1 MTILSISELYFQY
14 HEKNIFENLCLKINE
29 GEKIGLL
36 GANGSGKT
44 TLFSLI
50 SGLLS
55 SNGGDILLFEQ
66 KIEKG
71 VFYPDIGFIFQN
83 PDDQLFCLKVR
94 DDIVFGAENLGLS
107 SQEIEKRLQDVLT
120 ATGVEHLLNRFSHE
134 LSGGEKC
141 MVAIASVL
149 IMEPKL
155 ILYDEPSAN
164 LDLRA
169 RRRLINFLQSSPQ
182 TKVISSHDLELIREV
197 CDRILVL
204 NQGKI
209 VADGDPITIM
219 GDRTLMEENCLEV
232 PPSLK
237 KIES

>member
-1 MTILSISELYFQY
+1 MAILSIADLYFQY
-14 HEKNIFENLCLKINE
+14 NNKNLFKNLYFDVYE
-29 GEKIGLL
+29 GNKIGLL
-36 GANGSGKT
+36 GSNGSGKT
-44 TLFSLI
+44 TLFLLI
-50 SGLLS
+50 CGLLAI
-55 SNGGDILLFEQ
+55 NKGDIFLFN
-66 KIEKG
+66 KRIEKG
-71 VFYPDIGFIFQN
+71 MFYPEIGLIFQN
-83 PDDQLFCLKVR
+83 PDDQLFCLQVR
-94 DDIVFGAENLGLS
+94 DDIIFGAENLSLS
-107 SQEIEKRLQDVLT
+107 LEEIEERLKDVLS

-169 RRRLINFLQSSPQ
+169 RRRLINFLKSSEQ
-182 TKVISSHDLELIREV
+182 TMIIASHDLELIREV
-197 CDRILVL
+197 CDRTIVL

-219 GDRTLMEENCLEV
+219 GDRALMEENCLEV
-232 PPSLK
+232 PVSLRANL
-237 KIES
+237 

>member
-1 MTILSISELYFQY
+1 MVLSISDLHFQY
-14 HEKNIFENLCLKINE
+14 NDKVVFEDLSLEIYE

-44 TLFSLI
+44 TLFLSI
-50 SGLLS
+50 CGLLTLDKG
-55 SNGGDILLFEQ
+55 NIFLFNK

-71 VFYPDIGFIFQN
+71 MFYPEIGLIFQN

-94 DDIVFGAENLGLS
+94 DDIIFGAENLSLS
-107 SQEIEKRLQDVLT
+107 SEEIEERLKDVLST
-120 ATGVEHLLNRFSHE
+120 TGVEHLLNRFSHE

-169 RRRLINFLQSSPQ
+169 RRRLINFLKSSEQ
-182 TKVISSHDLELIREV
+182 TMIIASHDLELIREV
-197 CDRILVL
+197 CDRTIVL
-204 NQGKI
+204 SQGKI

-219 GDRTLMEENCLEV
+219 GDRALMEENCLEV
-232 PPSLK
+232 PVSLRANL
-237 KIES
+237 

>member
-1 MTILSISELYFQY
+1 MTVLSIADLCFKYND
-14 HEKNIFENLCLKINE
+14 KVIFDNLFLDVYE
-29 GEKIGLL
+29 GQKIGLL

-44 TLFSLI
+44 TLFLSI
-50 SGLLS
+50 CGLLPI
-55 SNGGDILLFEQ
+55 NKGDIFLFDQ
-66 KIEKG
+66 RVEKG
-71 VFYPDIGFIFQN
+71 QFYPEIGLIFQN
-83 PDDQLFCLKVR
+83 PDDQLFCLRVR

-107 SQEIEKRLQDVLT
+107 CEETEERLQEVLR
-120 ATGVEHLLNRFSHE
+120 ATGVEHLQSRLSHE

-149 IMEPKL
+149 IMQPQL

-169 RRRLINFLQSSPQ
+169 RRRLINFLQSSEQ
-182 TKVISSHDLELIREV
+182 TVIISSHDLELVREV

-232 PPSLK
+232 PPSLRCG
-237 KIES
+237 E